1 MRLVDLPRTG
11 SFRLAL
17 LFLTLFGV
25 ASAVL
30 FGFLYLQT
38 ERFLLAGIDNWLER
52 EAPARFDADLP
63 EVRRLFT
70 LHAAD
75 NRGNMERIFVLYA
88 PEGRRLAGDPLPLPD
103 TLETSGKPFFMT
115 ARRGSKVLRYRGVAR
130 RYPSGEVAIIAE
142 NLHESREFDEA
153 FISTAAWGALITAV
167 LGLGGATIV
176 GLGAVRRFD
185 AVADAIQ
192 EIVRGDLSRRLPA
205 RGTSGDLDRL
215 VHVVNGMLDDIERL
229 MQDVKGVCDGI
240 AHDLRTPLT
249 RILAGLERSQRRA
262 ETREDYALAVDDAI
276 VELRGVLRTFTA
288 MLRIAELE
296 DGARRSGFSQVDLP
310 LILAD
315 VVDYYDPAA
324 EEKGLTLTT
333 AFDTEGRCTLNGDA
347 SLLFE
352 AFANLIDNAIKFTP
366 AGGHVVVEL
375 KYRAGGLEVAVRD
388 TGCGIPAEE
397 REAVFQRFYRAEHS
411 RSSPGNG
418 LGLTLVK
425 AIAHLHN
432 MTVRIDA
439 LTPGAR
445 VALIAA
451 GA

>member
-17 LFLTLFGV
+17 LFLALFGA

-30 FGFLYLQT
+30 FGFLYVQT
-38 ERFLLAGIDNWLER
+38 ERFLLAGIDNWLTR
-52 EAPARFDADLP
+52 EAPVPFSAPIP
-63 EVRRLFT
+63 EVRRLFA
-70 LHAAD
+70 LHAAG
-75 NRGNMERIFVLYA
+75 NAGNMERIFVLYA
-88 PEGRRLAGDPLPLPD
+88 PDGRRLAGDELPRPGRI
-103 TLETSGKPFFMT
+103 ETSGRPFFLTIQAGPSLM
-115 ARRGSKVLRYRGVAR
+115 RYRGVAH
-130 RYPSGEVAIIAE
+130 RYRSGDVAVIAE

-153 FISTAAWGALITAV
+153 FIGTAAWGALITAI

-176 GLGAVRRFD
+176 GLGSVRRFD
-185 AVADAIQ
+185 AVAYAIQ
-192 EIVRGDLSRRLPA
+192 DIVRGDLSRRLPA

-262 ETREDYALAVDDAI
+262 ASSEDYALAVDDAI
-276 VELRGVLRTFTA
+276 AELRGVLRTFTA

-296 DGARRSGFSQVDLP
+296 DGARRAGFTQVDLA
-310 LILAD
+310 LIAED

-324 EEKGLTLTT
+324 EEKGLTLKIAMRSQGPFTV
-333 AFDTEGRCTLNGDA
+333 DGDA

-352 AFANLIDNAIKFTP
+352 AFANLVDNAIKFT
-366 AGGHVVVEL
+366 ASGGVTVEL
-375 KYRAGGLEVAVRD
+375 TRHADGVQIAVSD
-388 TGCGIPAEE
+388 TGCGIPPAE

-418 LGLTLVK
+418 LGLTLVR

-432 MTVRIDA
+432 MAVRIEPLSPGTRVVLDA
-439 LTPGAR
+439 
-445 VALIAA
+445 AA
-451 GA
+451 G